1 MAGNDRIYGT
11 NDDRRAYLRFS
22 HEMNGNW
29 YPWSQNSTPNDYI
42 SAWRHV
48 HNIFSNKSLD
58 ATRLQWIW
66 SVNNEDYGNYTAE
79 EYWVGDNYVDWVGVD
94 GYNFG
99 ESRSSNGWIWPNQ
112 VFDNMIPRVRR
123 LSSTK
128 PFSINE

>member
-1 MAGNDRIYGT
+1 
-11 NDDRRAYLRFS
+11 
-22 HEMNGNW
+22 
-29 YPWSQNSTPNDYI
+29 
-42 SAWRHV
+42 
-48 HNIFSNKSLD
+48 
-58 ATRLQWIW
+58 
-66 SVNNEDYGNYTAE
+66 VNNEDYGNYTAE